1 MSMKSQRQRRK
12 IRSRMV
18 GVRLYLEEWDALVQ
32 FAELLGQTPSRI
44 LRRLL
49 REALTGGPDYFKD
62 ELADVARMSR
72 ELARIGRNLNQL
84 AKAANRGEWVEA
96 AEVTRVTNATRVV
109 VDGVQARFGQAIR
122 SVEQRATA
130 ALAAED
136 RAGRA
141 GAGAGKGHRAG
152 AGAVRAGIRSGW
164 VFA

>member
-1 MSMKSQRQRRK
+1 MGAIKHQGRRRK
-12 IRSRMV
+12 IRSRV
-18 GVRLYLEEWDALVQ
+18 AGLRLHDEEWSALQQ
-32 FAELLGQTPSRI
+32 FAATLGEPPSRI

-96 AEVTRVTNATRVV
+96 AEVKRVANATRVV
-109 VDGVQARFGQAIR
+109 VDAVQARFGHVIR
-122 SVEQRATA
+122 SVEQRTTA

-136 RAGRA
+136 REGRA
-141 GAGAGKGHRAG
+141 EGRGK
-152 AGAVRAGIRSGW
+152 
-164 VFA
+164 